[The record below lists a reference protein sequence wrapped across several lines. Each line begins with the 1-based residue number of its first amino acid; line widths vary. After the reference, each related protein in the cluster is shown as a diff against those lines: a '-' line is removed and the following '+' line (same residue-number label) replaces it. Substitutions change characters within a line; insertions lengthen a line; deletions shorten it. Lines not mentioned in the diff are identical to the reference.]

1 MKKLPVI
8 LFAIICLTLTGSLF
22 AQKTLS
28 LGPRLGFNSSSL
40 VGDNTDTDAQLGL
53 VFGLTSTYSINEK
66 TGLGVDVLY
75 SREGAKSKIGEV
87 NTHLDYVR
95 IPVTFQYF
103 FGGWEDDFRPKLYA
117 GIVPGIL
124 VSAEV
129 GEEDIKDQTNSFDLA
144 GTVGLGFNYRLG
156 NGTRGVWL
164 NTDLRYLRGFTSVPE
179 ADGLDVYNQS
189 LQLSVGVAF
198 GLDGQ

>member
-22 AQKTLS
+22 AQKTFS
-28 LGPRLGFNSSSL
+28 LGPRIGLNMSSL
-40 VGDNTDTDAQLGL
+40 VGDDTDTDAQLGL
-53 VFGLTSTYSINEK
+53 VLGLSTTYSINEK
-66 TGLGVDVLY
+66 TGLGVDLLY
-75 SREGAKSKIGEV
+75 SREGAESKVGEI

-124 VSAEV
+124 VKAEV
-129 GEEDIKDQTNSFDLA
+129 EEQDIKDQMNSFDVA

-156 NGTRGVWL
+156 NGTRGIWL
-164 NTDLRYLRGFTSVPE
+164 NTDLRYLRGFTSVFDT
-179 ADGLDVYNQS
+179 DGSDVFNQS

-198 GLDGQ
+198 GLDAQ

>member
-8 LFAIICLTLTGSLF
+8 LFTLFCLVLTSSLF

-28 LGPRLGFNSSSL
+28 LGPRIGLNMSSL
-40 VGDNTDTDAQLGL
+40 VGDNADTDAQLGL
-53 VFGLTSTYSINEK
+53 VLGLTTTYSINEK
-66 TGLGVDVLY
+66 TGLGIDLLY
-75 SREGAKSKIGEV
+75 SQEGAESKVGEI

-95 IPVTFQYF
+95 IPITFQYF
-103 FGGWEDDFRPKLYA
+103 FGGWEDDFRPKIYA

-124 VSAEV
+124 VKAEV
-129 GEEDIKDQTNSFDLA
+129 EEQDIKDQMNSFDLA

-156 NGTRGVWL
+156 NGTRGIWL
-164 NTDLRYLRGFTSVPE
+164 NTDLRYLRGFTSVFDTDA
-179 ADGLDVYNQS
+179 ADIFNQS

>member
-8 LFAIICLTLTGSLF
+8 LSTLICLTLAGSLF

-28 LGPRLGFNSSSL
+28 LGPRIGFNSSSL
-40 VGDNTDTDAQLGL
+40 VGDDAETDSQLGL
-53 VFGLTSTYSINEK
+53 VLGLTTTYSINEK

-75 SREGAKSKIGEV
+75 SREGAESKIGEV

-95 IPVTFQYF
+95 IPITFQYF
-103 FGGWEDDFRPKLYA
+103 FRGWEDDFRPKLYA

-124 VSAEV
+124 VGAEV
-129 GEEDIKDQTNSFDLA
+129 NEEDIKDQTNSFDLA

-179 ADGLDVYNQS
+179 ADEFDVFNQS

>member
-1 MKKLPVI
+1 M
-8 LFAIICLTLTGSLF
+8 TLTGSLF

-28 LGPRLGFNSSSL
+28 LGPRLGLNFSSL
-40 VGDNTDTDAQLGL
+40 VGDNADTDTQAGL

-66 TGLGVDVLY
+66 TGLGVDLLY
-75 SREGAKSKIGEV
+75 SREGAESKIGEV
-87 NTHLDYVR
+87 NTHLDYIR

-103 FGGWEDDFRPKLYA
+103 FRGWEDDFRPKLYA

-124 VSAEV
+124 VNAEA
-129 GEEDIKDQTNSFDLA
+129 GEEDIKDQTNSFDVA

-156 NGTRGVWL
+156 NGTRGIWL
-164 NTDLRYLRGFTSVPE
+164 NTDLRYLRGFTSVSE
-179 ADGLDVYNQS
+179 VDQFDVFNQS

-198 GLDGQ
+198 GLEAR